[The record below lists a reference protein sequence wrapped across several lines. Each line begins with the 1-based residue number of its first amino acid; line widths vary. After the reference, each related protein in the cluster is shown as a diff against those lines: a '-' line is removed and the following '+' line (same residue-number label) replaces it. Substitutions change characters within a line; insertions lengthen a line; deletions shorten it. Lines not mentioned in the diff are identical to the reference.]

1 MILQVTTE
9 TVRQFIEKVSDQQ
22 VSMAGSVVANSA
34 ALAAAL
40 GEACMQISLD
50 NQVDQLDWQD
60 VTTRIEQM
68 VHIKAS
74 LIEWCDQNA
83 AAVIDYVTLTEPADV
98 VRLQQLL
105 CDSSAEM
112 GRLAFEAAL
121 LLQGFRPLV
130 FAPVRDDLEMALNLL
145 VAAARTTLLLLDS
158 HLRQWPDPLLL
169 EKYEP
174 LLLELEAEI
183 NQLNPIERVRPDGG
197 S

>member
-22 VSMAGSVVANSA
+22 VSMAGSVVATSA
-34 ALAAAL
+34 AQAAAL

-50 NQVDQLDWQD
+50 NQVDQLDWQE
-60 VTTRIEQM
+60 VTARIEQM
-68 VHIKAS
+68 VHIKGS
-74 LIEWCDQNA
+74 LIEWCDQDA
-83 AAVIDYVTLTEPADV
+83 AAVIDYVSLTEPADV
-98 VRLQQLL
+98 VRMQQLL

-112 GRLAFEAAL
+112 GRLALEAAL

-130 FAPVRDDLEMALNLL
+130 FAPVRADLEMALNLL
-145 VAAARTTLLLLDS
+145 AAAARTALLLLDS

-174 LLLELEAEI
+174 LLLELEAGI
-183 NQLNPIERVRPDGG
+183 GQLNPIERV
-197 S
+197 SI